1 MKEANEFFAGEV
13 DVLTVQ
19 LVGSRS
25 GGKMDNFRRLRSSK
39 RNDLREY
46 YPGCETRCEPA
57 YLNSAF

>member
-39 RNDLREY
+39 RNELREY
-46 YPGCETRCEPA
+46 
-57 YLNSAF
+57 

>member
-25 GGKMDNFRRLRSSK
+25 GGKMDNFRRIRPSK

-46 YPGCETRCEPA
+46 
-57 YLNSAF
+57 

>member
-25 GGKMDNFRRLRSSK
+25 GGKMDNFRRLR
-39 RNDLREY
+39 NDLREY
-46 YPGCETRCEPA
+46 
-57 YLNSAF
+57 